1 MQFHKFFGIRRRQ
14 TALCVWLAMAL
25 LAGAVAPLTVRA
37 GGPAYVAGVTY
48 FNSGMA
54 GQIVSWPQGRVT
66 YYTDRGNLSA
76 LLNSSAA
83 DAFVAD
89 AFSRWTSI
97 PTAALN
103 VTRGGQLAED
113 VSGANVARNSDGT
126 ITMPADVIPSALDH
140 PVGVVYDANGQV
152 TDALLGLGS
161 GARAACFSNAVIGGP
176 DAFSTDGAIAH
187 ALVVINGN
195 CIQSSN
201 DLLESKYRLIRILGT
216 VLGLDWAQ
224 LNLNVLTG
232 IPTHPTADDK
242 AGFPLMHALDSPN
255 CVPITLC
262 YPDPDHLKMDDR
274 AAIARLYP
282 VTAANVDQFPGKQI
296 FADNTGRI
304 HGGVFFTDAAGNP
317 AQPMQCVNVVARWID
332 PGTGQPS
339 GQYAASSVSGFLFAG
354 NAGNSIT
361 GRTDATGNRYDRWGS
376 LDPAFEGFF
385 DLSGL
390 EIPNGDA
397 TRYQLSV
404 EPLDPDWS
412 QQVGPCDPQ
421 QVSPSGSFTPLI
433 VTVTKGGD
441 LAQDILMSGSAQEQ
455 EDPHRNDNYW
465 TPLPI
470 PANGAW
476 LGSLTGYGDNDYF
489 WFSARAN
496 RTFSVDVLALD
507 ETGRTTQV
515 KARPVTGVWLIG
527 DPQEMAPAVATP
539 VPFNRSV
546 FGLTQ
551 LNVQVLSASMLRLG
565 IADWRGDGRP
575 DFRYRAQLLYGDDVN
590 PSRVSVRGG
599 QPISIRG
606 FGFKPGM
613 TVTVGNAVAS
623 ILSLSN
629 QEILVT
635 TPALA
640 DSARTITVSNPATGA
655 SSQLQNA
662 LLYGAASSDHITLS
676 DGNPAIPV
684 GTQTPYAIRATVTA
698 SDGSPVAGATLQ
710 WTVNNSATLATS
722 GCGSFCYGITDEQGH
737 AEARVNVKAAGI
749 TTVTAQL
756 APLVYPGI
764 QAQSTIVSTYDPKN
778 IALTPYKL
786 WVMEGTT
793 IDVPLTAR
801 VVTSTGTAVSGL
813 KLNFNLIK
821 GTASLSTTSANTDS
835 SGYAQ
840 SNLHVDSLSGEVDVR
855 VCADA
860 GGITC
865 PTFSLFK
872 VAASDLKL
880 LPVAGSGQV
889 LPLGRGFAPLWVR
902 VVDSSTPPNPVYGA
916 AVTFENNL
924 FQLGATPPVQGG
936 GDDNVPTHPAQ
947 KVKLGSSQT
956 VLLSD
961 NDGFANI
968 LPPNGDGSRALEVDI
983 AVTTG
988 ARAFLNYALQSV
1000 PAPATTTTSS
1010 SPTRAAS
1017 PALEA
1022 DGLPSRSAPRPR

>member
-1 MQFHKFFGIRRRQ
+1 
-14 TALCVWLAMAL
+14 MAL

-54 GQIVSWPQGRVT
+54 GQIVSWPQGRVI

-282 VTAANVDQFPGKQI
+282 MTAANVDQFPGKQI

-390 EIPNGDA
+390 EIPNGEA

-527 DPQEMAPAVATP
+527 DPQEMAPAVAT
-539 VPFNRSV
+539 
-546 FGLTQ
+546 
-551 LNVQVLSASMLRLG
+551 
-565 IADWRGDGRP
+565 
-575 DFRYRAQLLYGDDVN
+575 
-590 PSRVSVRGG
+590 
-599 QPISIRG
+599 
-606 FGFKPGM
+606 
-613 TVTVGNAVAS
+613 
-623 ILSLSN
+623 
-629 QEILVT
+629 
-635 TPALA
+635 
-640 DSARTITVSNPATGA
+640 
-655 SSQLQNA
+655 
-662 LLYGAASSDHITLS
+662 
-676 DGNPAIPV
+676 
-684 GTQTPYAIRATVTA
+684 
-698 SDGSPVAGATLQ
+698 
-710 WTVNNSATLATS
+710 
-722 GCGSFCYGITDEQGH
+722 
-737 AEARVNVKAAGI
+737 
-749 TTVTAQL
+749 
-756 APLVYPGI
+756 PLVYPGI